1 MYFIIEVLQA
11 CNGGTAMYGGG
22 GRSECRGVEWNGAAF
37 VLVGGKRYGKWLQI
51 GSYRKKHK

>member
-1 MYFIIEVLQA
+1 
-11 CNGGTAMYGGG
+11 MYGGG